1 MEIQHL
7 IGSSPE
13 DSDGLKG
20 QSLNRQGR
28 LSGCQ
33 PGEIESI
40 LMWRI
45 CEEYVNKTVLMTLN
59 DIKWLKCGLQYA
71 F

>member
-1 MEIQHL
+1 LSTITGGSRWYSTHL

-20 QSLNRQGR
+20 QSLKRQG

-33 PGEIESI
+33 PGEKRVDIDVK
-40 LMWRI
+40 R
-45 CEEYVNKTVLMTLN
+45 CEEYVKNM
-59 DIKWLKCGLQYA
+59 
-71 F
+71 

>member
-40 LMWRI
+40 LMWRM
-45 CEEYVNKTVLMTLN
+45 CEEYVKNMWRICEQTFFN
-59 DIKWLKCGLQYA
+59 DIKWH
-71 F
+71 